1 MMEPIIRQMILCEDA
16 RIRPGAKGKFDVFG
30 LMNRAT
36 AKAFPF
42 NLTFSVYLCL
52 TDCRGSGRGRIV
64 LKKVADEEFIYVGE
78 PHRLEFGN
86 DPLALQ
92 PFLFRVFSFP
102 VPTRG
107 LYSVDF
113 EYNDVKLESCLILVE
128 EAK

>member
-1 MMEPIIRQMILCEDA
+1 MMEPIVREMILCEDA
-16 RIRPGAKGKFDVFG
+16 RTRPGTKGKIDVFG
-30 LMNRAT
+30 IMNRAL
-36 AKAFPF
+36 AKVFPF

-64 LKKVADEEFIYVGE
+64 VKKAVDEEVVYVGDL
-78 PHRLEFGN
+78 HRFEFGD
-86 DPLALQ
+86 DPLALE
-92 PFLFRVFSFP
+92 PFLFRVFSCP

-128 EAK
+128 